1 MNILLVSLLVWV
13 GLLLLLEAG
22 LRLIFGFGNPLLYLA
37 DPDMGYLL
45 APDQRTRRFGNR
57 IIINEYSMR
66 SSTITKTRPTSTLR
80 VLLLGDSVANGAWW
94 TDQERTLSARM
105 TAHLK
110 RPMAE
115 AWSGN
120 LNRNTPFERVEVLNA
135 SANSWGP
142 RNELAYLQRFGSF
155 EAQAIV
161 LLLNTDDLFAAEPT
175 SDPVGRTPNYPN
187 RKPLCALA
195 EVYTRYL
202 SPQLIRI
209 GIKAVTPK
217 QEGVTDQQTGKF
229 VLMPPLPPTDS
240 NNTNTQ
246 SLVSEYLDSCPERS
260 YANDVSAWTP
270 EASTGITPL
279 SGLAQSPTEASQN
292 VLLDRN
298 LDAIR
303 QIHSLVTSAGAE
315 FILAMTPLLRETGEP
330 GPRDYELKA
339 RDRLTQLAQK
349 ESIVYLDFLPLFNH
363 WETPQ
368 KLYRDHI
375 HLSPSGNER
384 VSEAITRSLQQVLQ
398 ESATFTTGEESMNP
412 S

>member
-45 APDQRTRRFGNR
+45 APNQYTKRLGNR
-57 IIINEYSMR
+57 IVINEYSMR
-66 SSTITKTRPTSTLR
+66 SPTMTKKRPPSTLR

-94 TDQERTLSARM
+94 TDQEQTLSARM
-105 TAHLK
+105 SAHLK
-110 RPMAE
+110 RPIAE
-115 AWSGN
+115 GWGGT

-142 RNELAYLQRFGSF
+142 RNELAYLQRFGAF

-161 LLLNTDDLFAAEPT
+161 LLLNTDDLFATEPT

-202 SPQLIRI
+202 SPQLTRI
-209 GIKAVTPK
+209 GMKAVTPK
-217 QEGVTDQQTGKF
+217 QEGVVDHPTGKF
-229 VLMPPLPPTDS
+229 VLRSPLPPTDS
-240 NNTNTQ
+240 NNTQ
-246 SLVSEYLDSCPERS
+246 SLVSDPLDSCPERS

-279 SGLAQSPTEASQN
+279 SGLAQPPTEASQN
-292 VLLDRN
+292 VSLESN

-303 QIHSLVTSAGAE
+303 QIHSLVTLAGAE

-339 RDRLTQLAQK
+339 RDLLTQLTQK
-349 ESIVYLDFLPLFNH
+349 ESILYLDFLPLFNH

-384 VSEAITRSLQQVLQ
+384 VSEAITRSLQQVLR
-398 ESATFTTGEESMNP
+398 ESATFTTGEESM
-412 S
+412 SHS